1 MGTFFKEQLHLKEP
15 FQTFKSLTP
24 LQHTTRTD
32 RMKFLLPI
40 LLISLAALCNIQP
53 ATAQAEAEVEA
64 LEVQAPAAANT
75 AEEEAQ
81 VEAGYEGDETNDEQ
95 LSVDE
100 QQLMDETIEELI
112 ELTESDGNES
122 GMTRGATVM
131 LRSTRRERVKIAKA
145 AKFFRMADTNRSG
158 KLYWGEFWGA
168 LYRLMKHKG
177 YKASQ
182 INRHKPHV
190 KKMFYKLAGRD
201 RLISWGEV
209 RRSIKRAESVRARSI
224 FDSIK
229 GLL

>member
-15 FQTFKSLTP
+15 FQTYKSLTP
-24 LQHTTRTD
+24 LQHTTRTN

-53 ATAQAEAEVEA
+53 AAAQAEAEVEA

-81 VEAGYEGDETNDEQ
+81 VEAGYEGDETDDEQ

-131 LRSTRRERVKIAKA
+131 LRWTYRQRVKIVKA
-145 AKFFRMADTNRSG
+145 AKFFRYADTNRSG
-158 KLYWGEFWGA
+158 KLYWGEFWA
-168 LYRLMKHKG
+168 AIYKLMRSKG
-177 YKASQ
+177 YTAGH
-182 INRHKPHV
+182 INRYKPQV
-190 KKMFYKLAGRD
+190 KRMFYKMAGSD
-201 RLISWGEV
+201 RLISWREV
-209 RRSIKRAESVRARSI
+209 LRHIKRAY
-224 FDSIK
+224 
-229 GLL
+229 